1 MLKKIITVK
10 GVGTFTGYGS
20 KGDVSFRPFTAL
32 WGPNGVGK
40 STICDILRSLS
51 ANDAALILGRRSLG
65 SGAEPE
71 VELLFEAGK
80 RVFRDGAWDAPGNPQ
95 VHVFDSYYIH
105 ENVFVGDYVE
115 HDQKKNLYRVIVG
128 EEGVTLA
135 ATVDEL
141 DDKLRDAT
149 KDVGAKRDVLR
160 ARLPDGMS
168 VETYVALQAD
178 PDIAN
183 KIAAKEKEVSALQ
196 QAEAIGKRSLLSHV
210 AVPNVP
216 DDIDSILAMTLEGI
230 GVDAERLVRDH
241 VAATHAR
248 EAWLSEGLR
257 LVRDE
262 TCPFCGQSAA
272 ETKLLPA
279 YRAFFSE
286 SYGALKEKVST
297 RSKEVAASF
306 GPTAAQRLRA
316 VVDRNVE
323 LGGEWEELVGESWTT
338 ALDVGPIE
346 RAHDVLLDALRAKE
360 ATPLEPIP
368 ATGETAPLA
377 EYEALRRDVVTYN
390 ALVTAFNAKAQE
402 VRDRAKTGNLQQ
414 ANGDLTI
421 LRTHATRFEPSR
433 DEECAAYRSSVAT
446 RDVFDKEKA
455 EAKKKLDQHA
465 SSILGSYQE
474 AINRFL
480 QKFGAT
486 FRIKQLERKYAGGA
500 PSSSYVLE
508 INNAQVELGDR
519 KTNRSERSFRNT
531 LSGGDRSALA
541 LAFFLAQVER
551 DPLVATK
558 IVVLDDPFTS
568 QDRARRL
575 ATQQEI
581 RRLRGRAAQ
590 VIVLSHDDAFL
601 TDCCGEVAAGDL
613 KTLQLRRGLTGP
625 MIEEWNLDAPRGQ
638 ALQDRQRLKEFLA
651 DGSGDASQLRGI
663 ARMIRPLLEAYLR
676 GRFLGRF
683 KENDWLGDMIGILRD
698 NEDKL
703 PEGPA
708 LPQEL
713 GEINEFS
720 RKYHH
725 AQNPGAD
732 TEPIDETELRT
743 YVERTLVVADGF

>member
-1 MLKKIITVK
+1 MLRKIIAVK
-10 GVGTFTGYGS
+10 GVGTFSGYGS
-20 KGDVSFRPFTAL
+20 KGDVTFRPFTAL

-40 STICDILRSLS
+40 STICDILRSLG

-80 RVFRDGAWDAPGNPQ
+80 RIFRDGAWDTPGSPQ
-95 VHVFDSYYIH
+95 VHVFDSCYIH

-141 DDKLRDAT
+141 DERLREAT
-149 KDVGAKRDVLR
+149 KNAGAKRDVLK

-168 VETYVALQAD
+168 VETYVALEAD
-178 PDIAN
+178 PEISD

-196 QAEAIGKRSLLSHV
+196 QAEAIGKRPLLSSV
-210 AVPNVP
+210 TVPKVP
-216 DDIDSILAMTLEGI
+216 EDVDAILAMTLDGI
-230 GVDAERLVRDH
+230 GADAERLVREH
-241 VAATHAR
+241 VASTHAR

-262 TCPFCGQSAA
+262 ICPFCGQNAA
-272 ETKLLPA
+272 ETGILSS

-286 SYGALKEKVST
+286 SYGALKERVSV

-306 GPTAAQRLRA
+306 GPAATQRLCT
-316 VVDRNVE
+316 VIDRNVE
-323 LGGEWEELVGESWTT
+323 LGAEWAELVGAPWTAT
-338 ALDVGPIE
+338 LDVGPLE
-346 RAHDVLLDALRAKE
+346 RAHDTLLNALQAKE
-360 ATPLEPIP
+360 ATPLEPIAP
-368 ATGETAPLA
+368 IGGTAPLA
-377 EYEALRRDVVTYN
+377 EYDTLGGEVVAYN
-390 ALVTAFNAKAQE
+390 SLVSAFNAKAQE
-402 VRDRAKTGNLQQ
+402 VRERAKSGNLQQ
-414 ANGDLTI
+414 ANRDLLI
-421 LRTHATRFEPSR
+421 LRAQAARFQNSR
-433 DEECAAYRSSVAT
+433 DAECAAYRASVAT
-446 RDVFDKEKA
+446 REALDKEKA
-455 EAKKKLDQHA
+455 EAKKRLDEHA

-486 FRIKQLERKYAGGA
+486 FRIKQMERRYAGGT
-500 PSSSYVLE
+500 PSSSYVLD

-519 KTNRSERSFRNT
+519 KTSRSERSFRNT

-551 DPLVATK
+551 DPHVATK

-568 QDRARRL
+568 QDRGRRL

-581 RRLRGRAAQ
+581 RRLRTRAAQ

-601 TDCCGEVAAGDL
+601 TDCCSEVAAGDL

-651 DGSGDASQLRGI
+651 EGSGDASQLRGI

-676 GRFLGRF
+676 GRFLGKF
-683 KENDWLGDMIGILRD
+683 KENDWLGDMIGILRV

-703 PEGPA
+703 PEGPV

-720 RKYHH
+720 KRYHH